1 MENNLLIKNINDL
14 EEYLRIYKELQAMI
28 KNCVS
33 KGTDGA
39 YYMLET
45 KRQADWVPVVLLY
58 S

>member
-45 KRQADWVPVVLLY
+45 K
-58 S
+58 

>member
-28 KNCVS
+28 NNCVS

-45 KRQADWVPVVLLY
+45 MRQAD
-58 S
+58 